1 MGIKLI
7 SNNTLA
13 PWNSKVVPPVSRG
26 LEGWFNFDTDA
37 GRFGFNRALG
47 KPDASIIGAPV
58 AFATHGRFKGL
69 SNYLQTKI
77 AETDEVTLIVVGKAA
92 APIPAGASTSGDET
106 TPYYVGNYRGAS
118 VTPGVVGTSFGTSL
132 YHVATASLTGGASRN
147 NGSNLPTSAIRSL
160 TGETPTDWA
169 IRVLRVKSGVPLE
182 VRNMTK
188 GTSAVG
194 ADTNPR
200 VLTDTAYRIGS
211 GTSVFGAEVDISAVI
226 IHSVMLTDDELAK
239 QVEIVR
245 KRMARLGIIV

>member
-47 KPDASIIGAPV
+47 KPDANIIGAPV

-92 APIPAGASTSGDET
+92 AAIPAGAASGGDAN
-106 TPYYVGNYRGAS
+106 TPFYVGNYLGNS
-118 VTPGVVGTSFGTSL
+118 GTPGVTGPAYGASL
-132 YHVATASLTGGASRN
+132 YHVATATLTGGASRAT
-147 NGSNLPTSAIRSL
+147 GAGGATSAS
-160 TGETPTDWA
+160 TTVSAEVPTDWS
-169 IRVLRVKSGVPLE
+169 IRVMRASTAMAVKTQNLTKNLSSQGSD
-182 VRNMTK
+182 VRARAL
-188 GTSAVG
+188 S
-194 ADTNPR
+194 DS
-200 VLTDTAYRIGS
+200 LFRIGS
-211 GTSVFGAEVDISAVI
+211 GTSGFAAEVDISTVI
-226 IHSVMLTDDELAK
+226 IHSVVLTDDELAK

-245 KRMARLGIIV
+245 KRMARLGIVV

>member
-37 GRFGFNRALG
+37 GRFGYNRALG
-47 KPDASIIGAPV
+47 KPDANIIGAPV

-92 APIPAGASTSGDET
+92 AAIPAGASTTGDAN
-106 TPYYVGNYRGAS
+106 TPFYVGNYRGNS
-118 VTPGVVGTSFGTSL
+118 VTPGVTGSAYGASL
-132 YHVATASLTGGASRN
+132 YHVATATLTGGACRD
-147 NGSNLPTSAIRSL
+147 NGAGGATSAVNSVS
-160 TGETPTDWA
+160 GEVPTDWS
-169 IRVLRVKSGVPLE
+169 IRVMRSSSAMLTKTQNLTKNLMSQGND
-182 VRNMTK
+182 VRARAL
-188 GTSAVG
+188 S
-194 ADTNPR
+194 DS
-200 VLTDTAYRIGS
+200 LFRIGS
-211 GTSVFGAEVDISAVI
+211 GTAAFGAEVDISAVI
-226 IHSVMLTDDELAK
+226 IHSVVLTDDELAK

-245 KRMARLGIIV
+245 KRMARLGIVV

>member
-92 APIPAGASTSGDET
+92 AAIPAGASTVGDAT
-106 TPYYVGNYRGAS
+106 TPFYAGTYRGNS
-118 VTPGVVGTSFGTSL
+118 VTPGVTGPAYGASL
-132 YHVATASLTGGASRN
+132 YHVGTATLTAGACRENGAGG
-147 NGSNLPTSAIRSL
+147 
-160 TGETPTDWA
+160 
-169 IRVLRVKSGVPLE
+169 
-182 VRNMTK
+182 
-188 GTSAVG
+188 GTSAVNSVSG
-194 ADTNPR
+194 EVPTDWSIR
-200 VLTDTAYRIGS
+200 VMRAASGVATKTQNLTKNLMSQGNDLRARALSDSLFRIGS
-211 GTSVFGAEVDISAVI
+211 GTTSFGAEVDISTVI
-226 IHSVMLTDDELAK
+226 IHSVLLTDDELAK

-245 KRMARLGIIV
+245 KRMARLGIVV